1 METFI
6 DHHEDPSPF
15 SHIII
20 ASPVNPR
27 ILNIISEYSQRTHTP
42 VFYIHCVG
50 FYAHFS
56 IYLPPT
62 FPIVDTHP
70 DPESISDLRLLK
82 PWPELVQF
90 AAEQTQNLDNMNDH
104 DHGHISYV
112 LLLLYYLE
120 VWKASH
126 EGKVPTA
133 YKDKNAFRELV
144 RSGMRT
150 NIPEQSEENYEEAI
164 AAVLKNLNEPTPSS
178 AVRDVLNA
186 PECQHLSSTSANFW
200 VIANSISRFYEKH
213 GVLPVPGS
221 VPDMKAQ
228 SADYIKL
235 QNVYKTKARADVHE
249 VLSTVRTLESSLGR
263 TNLVDAA
270 EVEAFCK
277 NAAYIK
283 LVRGRPFH
291 IVAPD
296 RKLAWGERAKAA
308 RAALTDDTSLIL
320 LYIAFLAWDE
330 FCAAQAVG
338 AQHAA
343 PTPPGLMDV
352 VGDAEKLTGIA
363 HRIIANLV
371 AESGMPFDEED
382 ELDEVKV
389 KAGEICQELARA
401 GGAELHNIAAL
412 AGGLVA
418 QEVIKVITKQYIP
431 VDNTCLFDGIK
442 SVSSVLRL

>member
-20 ASPVNPR
+20 ASPVNPC
-27 ILNIISEYSQRTHTP
+27 ILNIISEYAQRTHTP

-126 EGKVPTA
+126 EGKVPTT

-200 VIANSISRFYEKH
+200 VIANSISQFYQKH

-249 VLSTVRTLESSLGR
+249 VLSAVRTLESSLGR
-263 TNLVDAA
+263 TNPVDAA

-296 RKLAWGERAKAA
+296 RKLACGERAKAA
-308 RAALTDDTSLIL
+308 RTALTDDTSLIL

-343 PTPPGLMDV
+343 PTPPGLTDV
-352 VGDAEKLTGIA
+352 DGDAEKLTGIA